1 MAIKVYPA
9 TDIKLEHLVWL
20 LYGLTGSGKTTLI
33 GTFPSPIAHINF
45 TQEKGAF
52 TLRQHPKATIIDVTT
67 PQDVKDAVEFVVA
80 NHTKFKTVA
89 VDGIST
95 WCEILYRDQAAKGK
109 VEWNHWKNWK
119 SLIFSVIER
128 LRSLPLEVVFTAGT
142 AAKDDEVTG
151 ITSGGPAVFGSLKAE
166 LPSRV
171 EVYLL
176 LESETD
182 ARGYVKFRA
191 YPSGKGPMGG
201 RVRGTLPQAPIDS
214 PNYKKIFDLI
224 TTPLFHGSDVPT
236 PPPVAPP
243 EVKSD
248 APETDPTK
256 TSS

>member
-9 TDIKLEHLVWL
+9 TEIKFEHLVWL

-33 GTFPSPIAHINF
+33 GTFPGPIAHINF
-45 TQEKGAF
+45 TQEKGAY

-67 PQDVKDAVEFVVA
+67 PQDVKDAVEYVVA
-80 NHTKFKTVA
+80 NYKNFKTVA

-95 WCEILYRDQAAKGK
+95 WCEILYREQAKAGK

-128 LRSLPLEVVFTAGT
+128 LRSLPLEVVLTAGT
-142 AAKDDEVTG
+142 AARDDDVTG

-191 YPSGKGPMGG
+191 YPNGKGPMGG
-201 RVRGTLPQAPIDS
+201 RVRGTMPKGPIEFPS
-214 PNYKKIFDLI
+214 YKKLI
-224 TTPLFHGSDVPT
+224 EAIEKPLFQGSEVPT
-236 PPPVAPP
+236 PPATPP
-243 EVKSD
+243 AEPK
-248 APETDPTK
+248 AEETDPTK
-256 TSS
+256 SSTS